1 MVAFPN
7 HREKNPRILTLE
19 FTSLFRRYFAA
30 INGARVSDMLRLIFI
45 SVALVCLTGCQHP
58 KPQAK
63 QPVKPPA
70 TKAVSK
76 APAGT
81 NAVSAAST
89 ATNAASAAPVAAPAV
104 VVPPV
109 ASPGAPPVARTVT
122 TNSPTA
128 SIVTNSAAQ
137 EEIQPIGDFRVKYDP
152 VYDSEI
158 KEVFR
163 LADNNQWEEAR
174 AKSAGLVQFNPTNA
188 MLQRLNT
195 WVDQQGKRR
204 REQALEDQIRNIDAK
219 NDATYNPNAVDV
231 LTEKEGRGLPARK
244 DVRDAVDLIENTP
257 WIPKN
262 FGKTIR
268 EQGPLFDFEAAKGP
282 MGKVLEKEVSIH
294 LDNVPFETVILNLSQ
309 SSGVN
314 IMADK
319 TLPALTNRLTIN
331 LDKVKLGEFFKYVG
345 RNYAVQ
351 FQVGQDLVWMID
363 ATSTNRLMEEVRFY
377 RLRKGFV
384 LPAIF
389 GSDDMT
395 RSQVTAGPVT
405 TVTETQ
411 KFKKFVNDE
420 APVLPAIERAIT
432 NLFTGSKYMIDY
444 ERNLIVARGSIEQL
458 DVLEKIIKEFDQP
471 IQQVLIEA
479 RFVTLSKPA
488 FLQLGVLWET
498 GRLQANATTAA
509 TLGTVPQG
517 LAGLLPDTQVPNLG
531 LGIQYMFTNIL
542 DQAQLTATISA
553 LEQSGESQT
562 LSAPRLTVLN
572 NRPASIS
579 DGKVQYYYEEYTVKQ
594 SVGQYYTASSLVPSG
609 KPTKITSGAELNV
622 MASISGDGR
631 HILLALN
638 PSVKTDVQLVDYA
651 TIQQDVTNSADLVIK
666 LPQYRTQEMATR
678 TVIKS
683 GETVAMGGV
692 LERQTTELVESVPIL
707 GSIPYIGAL
716 FRRRTAIDTPR
727 YLLVF
732 VTATIINDSGDGI
745 IFEEAASGNQAK

>member
-1 MVAFPN
+1 
-7 HREKNPRILTLE
+7 
-19 FTSLFRRYFAA
+19 
-30 INGARVSDMLRLIFI
+30 MLRLILI
-45 SVALVCLTGCQHP
+45 PVALVFLTGCQHP
-58 KPQAK
+58 KPQSTK
-63 QPVKPPA
+63 RTTPPSAVNA
-70 TKAVSK
+70 TMATPAVAT
-76 APAGT
+76 APT
-81 NAVSAAST
+81 NSPAM
-89 ATNAASAAPVAAPAV
+89 ASAATPAGEPAIELTDAPK
-104 VVPPV
+104 
-109 ASPGAPPVARTVT
+109 
-122 TNSPTA
+122 
-128 SIVTNSAAQ
+128 I
-137 EEIQPIGDFRVKYDP
+137 EYDP

-163 LADNNQWEEAR
+163 LAGKNQWEEAR
-174 AKSAGLVQFNPTNA
+174 AKSAGLVQFYPKNT

-195 WVDQQGKRR
+195 WVLQQGKQR
-204 REQALEDQIRNIDAK
+204 REQALENQIRNIDAR
-219 NDATYNPNAVDV
+219 NDATYNPTAIDV
-231 LTEKEGRGLPARK
+231 LTEKQGRGLPARK

-257 WIPKN
+257 WVPKN
-262 FGKTIR
+262 FGKTIH

-314 IMADK
+314 IIADK

-363 ATSTNRLMEEVRFY
+363 AASTNRLMEEVRFY
-377 RLRKGFV
+377 KLRKGFV
-384 LPAIF
+384 LPAAF
-389 GSDDMT
+389 GSEDVT
-395 RSQVTAGPVT
+395 RAAVTAGQIT
-405 TVTETQ
+405 TVTESQ
-411 KFKKFVNDE
+411 KYKKFVNDE
-420 APVLPAIERAIT
+420 APALPAIERAIT

-498 GRLQANATTAA
+498 GRLQANAATVAA
-509 TLGTVPQG
+509 GGAVPQG
-517 LAGLLPDTQVPNLG
+517 LSGLLSEAQAPNLG

-651 TIQQDVTNSADLVIK
+651 TIQQSVSNSADLVIK

-678 TVIKS
+678 TVVKS

-732 VTATIINDSGDGI
+732 VTATIINDSGDGV
-745 IFEEAASGNQAK
+745 IFDDAVGGNKSK

>member
-1 MVAFPN
+1 
-7 HREKNPRILTLE
+7 
-19 FTSLFRRYFAA
+19 
-30 INGARVSDMLRLIFI
+30 MLRLIFI
-45 SVALVCLTGCQHP
+45 FATLAIVTGCQHSQ
-58 KPQAK
+58 PQS
-63 QPVKPPA
+63 QPTP
-70 TKAVSK
+70 
-76 APAGT
+76 APAGASVGAESSYVAALRT
-81 NAVSAAST
+81 NLATSPPAAAPT
-89 ATNAASAAPVAAPAV
+89 ATNGSIATQVTEASRLPPADSKV
-104 VVPPV
+104 
-109 ASPGAPPVARTVT
+109 
-122 TNSPTA
+122 N
-128 SIVTNSAAQ
+128 
-137 EEIQPIGDFRVKYDP
+137 FDP
-152 VYDSEI
+152 VYESEI
-158 KEVFR
+158 KEVLR
-163 LADNNQWEEAR
+163 LANANQWEEAR
-174 AKSAGLVQFNPTNA
+174 AKAAGLVQFDPKNT

-195 WVDQQGKRR
+195 WVAQQCQRR
-204 REQALEDQIRNIDAK
+204 RAQALEDEMRNIDAN
-219 NDATYNPNAVDV
+219 NDATYNPNAIDV
-231 LTEKEGRGLPARK
+231 LTERQGRGLPARK
-244 DVRDAVDLIENTP
+244 DVRNAVDLIENTP
-257 WIPKN
+257 WVPKN
-262 FGKTIR
+262 FGKTVH
-268 EQGPLFDFEAAKGP
+268 EQGPLFDLEAAKGP
-282 MGKVLEKEVSIH
+282 MGRVLDKEVSIH

-309 SSGVN
+309 SAGVN
-314 IMADK
+314 IVADK
-319 TLPALTNRLTIN
+319 ALPALTNRLTVN

-345 RNYAVQ
+345 RNYEVQ
-351 FQVGQDLVWMID
+351 FQVGQDLVWVLD
-363 ATSTNRLMEEVRFY
+363 AKDQKRLMEETRFY
-377 RLRKGFV
+377 KLRKGFV
-384 LPAIF
+384 LPALF
-389 GSDDMT
+389 GAEDVT
-395 RSQVTAGPVT
+395 RAAVTAGPVT
-405 TVTETQ
+405 TVTESQ
-411 KFKKFVNDE
+411 KFRKFVNDE
-420 APVLPAIERAIT
+420 APAMPSLERAIT

-444 ERNLIVARGSIEQL
+444 ERNLVVGRGTIEQL
-458 DVLEKIIKEFDQP
+458 DVLERIIKEFDQP

-498 GRLQANATTAA
+498 GRLQANAA
-509 TLGTVPQG
+509 TIASGSAVPQG
-517 LAGLLPDTQVPNLG
+517 LSGLLSEAQAPNLG

-609 KPTKITSGAELNV
+609 KPTKITSGSELNV

-651 TIQQDVTNSADLVIK
+651 TIQGSVSNTADLVIK

-678 TVIKS
+678 TVVKS

-732 VTATIINDSGDGI
+732 VTATIINDSGDGV
-745 IFEEAASGNQAK
+745 IFDEPGSDGKSP

>member
-1 MVAFPN
+1 
-7 HREKNPRILTLE
+7 
-19 FTSLFRRYFAA
+19 
-30 INGARVSDMLRLIFI
+30 MLRLILI
-45 SVALVCLTGCQHP
+45 PVALIILTGCQHSQLQS
-58 KPQAK
+58 KE
-63 QPVKPPA
+63 
-70 TKAVSK
+70 TVS
-76 APAGT
+76 
-81 NAVSAAST
+81 N
-89 ATNAASAAPVAAPAV
+89 PAV
-104 VVPPV
+104 RFSPEPV
-109 ASPGAPPVARTVT
+109 ASPTPTNLHLPAIAPADPPPAAAVVAPADLPKIEFD
-122 TNSPTA
+122 PT
-128 SIVTNSAAQ
+128 
-137 EEIQPIGDFRVKYDP
+137 YDA
-152 VYDSEI
+152 EI
-158 KEVFR
+158 KEVFQ
-163 LADNNQWEEAR
+163 LANQNQWEEAR
-174 AKSAGLVQFNPTNA
+174 AKSSGLLESDPKNT

-195 WVDQQGKRR
+195 WVVQQGQKR
-204 REQALEDQIRNIDAK
+204 REQALEDEIRHIDAK
-219 NDATYNPNAVDV
+219 NDATYNPNAID
-231 LTEKEGRGLPARK
+231 LITEQKGRGLPARK
-244 DVRDAVDLIENTP
+244 DVRDAVDLIESTP
-257 WIPKN
+257 WVPKN
-262 FGKTIR
+262 FGKTIH

-294 LDNVPFETVILNLSQ
+294 LDNVPFEAVILNLSQ

-314 IMADK
+314 IIADK

-363 ATSTNRLMEEVRFY
+363 AASTNRLMEEVRFY
-377 RLRKGFV
+377 KLRKGFV
-384 LPAIF
+384 LPAAF
-389 GSDDMT
+389 GSEDVT
-395 RSQVTAGPVT
+395 RAQVTAGQVI
-405 TVTETQ
+405 TVTESQ
-411 KFKKFVNDE
+411 KFRKFVNDE
-420 APVLPAIERAIT
+420 APALPAIERAIT
-432 NLFTGSKYMIDY
+432 NLFTGTKYMIDY

-498 GRLQANATTAA
+498 GRLQANAATVTAGA
-509 TLGTVPQG
+509 AVPQG
-517 LAGLLPDTQVPNLG
+517 LSGLLSEAQAPNLG
-531 LGIQYMFTNIL
+531 LGIQYMFTNIF
-542 DQAQLTATISA
+542 DQAQLTATMSA

-609 KPTKITSGAELNV
+609 KPTKITSSAELNV

-651 TIQQDVTNSADLVIK
+651 TIQQSVSNSADLIIK

-678 TVIKS
+678 TVVKS

-707 GSIPYIGAL
+707 GSIPYIGPL

-732 VTATIINDSGDGI
+732 VTATIINDSGDGVI
-745 IFEEAASGNQAK
+745 LDEPADGRKSK

>member
-1 MVAFPN
+1 MV
-7 HREKNPRILTLE
+7 
-19 FTSLFRRYFAA
+19 
-30 INGARVSDMLRLIFI
+30 RLILI
-45 SVALVCLTGCQHP
+45 LVALVVFTGCQQP
-58 KPQAK
+58 RTQSKQTPAK
-63 QPVKPPA
+63 V
-70 TKAVSK
+70 
-76 APAGT
+76 
-81 NAVSAAST
+81 
-89 ATNAASAAPVAAPAV
+89 VAAP
-104 VVPPV
+104 PPV
-109 ASPGAPPVARTVT
+109 LAARTNLPPDASVGPP
-122 TNSPTA
+122 SADPT
-128 SIVTNSAAQ
+128 IDLAAAAKV
-137 EEIQPIGDFRVKYDP
+137 EYDP

-163 LADNNQWEEAR
+163 LANNNQWEEAR
-174 AKSAGLVQFNPTNA
+174 AKSAGLVQFDPKNA

-195 WVDQQGKRR
+195 WVVQQSKQL
-204 REQALEDQIRNIDAK
+204 REQALEDEIRNIDAK
-219 NDATYNPNAVDV
+219 NDATYNPTAVDV
-231 LTEKEGRGLPARK
+231 LTEKKGRGLPARK

-257 WIPKN
+257 WVPKN
-262 FGKTIR
+262 FGKTIH

-314 IMADK
+314 IIADK

-363 ATSTNRLMEEVRFY
+363 AGSTNRLMEEVRFY
-377 RLRKGFV
+377 KLRKGFV
-384 LPAIF
+384 LPAAF
-389 GSDDMT
+389 GSEDVT
-395 RSQVTAGPVT
+395 RAAVTAGQVT
-405 TVTETQ
+405 TVTESQ
-411 KFKKFVNDE
+411 KFRKFVNDE
-420 APVLPAIERAIT
+420 APTLPAIERAIT

-498 GRLQANATTAA
+498 GRLQANAATIAA
-509 TLGTVPQG
+509 GGSVPQG
-517 LAGLLPDTQVPNLG
+517 LAGLLPESQAPNLG
-531 LGIQYMFTNIL
+531 LGIQYMFTNIF

-651 TIQQDVTNSADLVIK
+651 TIQQSITNSTDLVIK

-678 TVIKS
+678 TVVKS

-707 GSIPYIGAL
+707 GSIPYVGAL
-716 FRRRTAIDTPR
+716 FRRRTAVDTPR

-732 VTATIINDSGDGI
+732 VTATIINDSGDGVV
-745 IFEEAASGNQAK
+745 FDEVSGKSK

>member
-1 MVAFPN
+1 
-7 HREKNPRILTLE
+7 
-19 FTSLFRRYFAA
+19 
-30 INGARVSDMLRLIFI
+30 MLRLILI
-45 SVALVCLTGCQHP
+45 PVALVILTGCQQP
-58 KPQAK
+58 KPQSK
-63 QPVKPPA
+63 QTAPKPVPK
-70 TKAVSK
+70 V
-76 APAGT
+76 
-81 NAVSAAST
+81 
-89 ATNAASAAPVAAPAV
+89 V
-104 VVPPV
+104 VVPPGATNAPV
-109 ASPGAPPVARTVT
+109 AGPAVTPTVAPPPPPAVAATPTVAPT
-122 TNSPTA
+122 TAPPLPPAIQSVD
-128 SIVTNSAAQ
+128 VTKV
-137 EEIQPIGDFRVKYDP
+137 EYDP
-152 VYDSEI
+152 IYDSEI

-163 LADNNQWEEAR
+163 LANANKWEAAR
-174 AKSAGLVQFNPTNA
+174 AKSAGLVQFDPKNA

-195 WVDQQGKRR
+195 WVVQQGKRR
-204 REQALEDQIRNIDAK
+204 REQALEDEIRNIDA
-219 NDATYNPNAVDV
+219 NHDSTYNPDALDV
-231 LTEKEGRGLPARK
+231 LKEKKDHGLPARK
-244 DVRDAVDLIENTP
+244 DVRDAVDLIESTP

-262 FGKTIR
+262 FGKTIH

-314 IMADK
+314 IIADK

-363 ATSTNRLMEEVRFY
+363 AASTNRLMEEVRFY
-377 RLRKGFV
+377 KLRKGFV
-384 LPAIF
+384 LPAVL
-389 GSDDMT
+389 GAEDVT
-395 RSQVTAGPVT
+395 RQTTTALTVT
-405 TVTETQ
+405 TVTESQ
-411 KFKKFVNDE
+411 KFHKFVNDE
-420 APVLPAIERAIT
+420 APALPAIERAIT

-498 GRLQANATTAA
+498 GRLQVNAA
-509 TLGTVPQG
+509 TVASGGAVPQG
-517 LAGLLPDTQVPNLG
+517 LSGLLSEAQAPNLG
-531 LGIQYMFTNIL
+531 LGIQYMFTNIFN
-542 DQAQLTATISA
+542 QAQLTATISA

-572 NRPASIS
+572 NRPATIN

-594 SVGQYYTASSLVPSG
+594 SVGQYYTASSLVPAG

-651 TIQQDVTNSADLVIK
+651 TIQQSISNNVDLVIK

-678 TVIKS
+678 TVVKS

-732 VTATIINDSGDGI
+732 VTATIINDSGDGV
-745 IFEEAASGNQAK
+745 IFDDAAGSYKSK